1 MDKTE
6 NRTGKG
12 QVSWNIAASQS
23 QYIFEL
29 IKKSM
34 NFYQVGNLSKW
45 YWSLS
50 CLREMINYSLDETK
64 RKNLDEIE
72 KKVQNSLKYWSK
84 YRQQVEG
91 HTEIK
96 LSKNELYKKNLFST
110 HVREYQREL
119 MDLLNQLGY
128 FPSKKDIT
136 EVNF

>member
-1 MDKTE
+1 MTE
-6 NRTGKG
+6 ETGK
-12 QVSWNIAASQS
+12 VSWNIASSQS
-23 QYIFEL
+23 QFVFDL

-50 CLREMINYSLDETK
+50 CLREMINYSLKTKEREKLDKIET
-64 RKNLDEIE
+64 
-72 KKVQNSLKYWSK
+72 KVQNSLKYWSK

-96 LSKNELYKKNLFST
+96 LTTDELYKKNLFST

-128 FPSKKDIT
+128 FPSKKDRSR
-136 EVNF
+136 VQF